1 MRNAVS
7 YVNLATIVH
16 IIPTS
21 STHLRRRMRNAVR
34 SYVNLTTIFDIIPTS
49 STHLRRI

>member
-7 YVNLATIVH
+7 YVNLATIVD

-21 STHLRRRMRNAVR
+21 STHLRRMRNAVR
-34 SYVNLTTIFDIIPTS
+34 NYVNLATIFDIIPTS